1 MQEIKTQKNFWIERY
16 KTKGK
21 DGIASG
27 GTPEQL
33 LKIAKENIT
42 DLFCQRVDHNSKG
55 CDYGCGY
62 GRLIPF
68 LLEYCTSLL
77 ACDIN
82 PRILQDAKISLIHQT
97 QVSFMSPNTF
107 FTSKSLRLD
116 WIFTYTVAQHF
127 MNQEFWKTLSIFK
140 KHLKKGGLWLGVEYM
155 DQKKES
161 EYMNRCTFEDY
172 KKGFSSIIIYKK
184 EIKVAPVHPLHTAF
198 ILQKP

>member
-1 MQEIKTQKNFWIERY
+1 
-16 KTKGK
+16 
-21 DGIASG
+21 
-27 GTPEQL
+27 
-33 LKIAKENIT
+33 
-42 DLFCQRVDHNSKG
+42 
-55 CDYGCGY
+55 
-62 GRLIPF
+62 
-68 LLEYCTSLL
+68 
-77 ACDIN
+77 
-82 PRILQDAKISLIHQT
+82 
-97 QVSFMSPNTF
+97 MSPNTF